1 MRIHMVARK
10 MKLTKPIKDFIGTK
24 IEKMQ
29 EYADNIVWTQAIVA
43 VEKKIH
49 NAEVIMHV
57 GHQTIKASA
66 SSSDLYSSIDKVMSK
81 IEIQLKKYKGKTKSH
96 RTHKSNNF
104 SDFSA
109 VVGPQIKVSVIKDVS
124 SKPMHIEEAVFEME
138 KTGYNFFFFMDK
150 ASSQMQVVFKRL
162 DDSYGLLQPLKK

>member
-10 MKLTKPIKDFIGTK
+10 MKLTMPIKDFIGSK
-24 IEKMQ
+24 IEKIK
-29 EYADNIVWTQAIVA
+29 EYADNIVWTQVILA

-66 SSSDLYSSIDKVMSK
+66 SSSDLYSAIDKVMDK
-81 IEIQLKKYKGKTKSH
+81 IEVQVKKYKGKTKSH
-96 RTHKSNNF
+96 RVSKTHDF

-109 VVGPQIKVSVIKDVS
+109 VVGPQIKISVIKDVS
-124 SKPMHIEEAVFEME
+124 SKPIHIEEAVFEME

-150 ASSQMQVVFKRL
+150 SSSQMQVVFKRL